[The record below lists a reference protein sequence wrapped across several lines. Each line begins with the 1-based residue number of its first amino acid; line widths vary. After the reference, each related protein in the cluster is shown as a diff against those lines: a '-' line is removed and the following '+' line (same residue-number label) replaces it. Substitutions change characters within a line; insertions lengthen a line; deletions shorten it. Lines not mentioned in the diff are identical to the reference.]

1 MDRLISERES
11 HLKQEEDECK
21 EILFNLLDRTRDIK
35 DLRTKLDLYE
45 ERKKENEVKKGKVQ
59 LVFE

>member
-11 HLKQEEDECK
+11 HLKQEEDESK
-21 EILFNLLDRTRDIK
+21 EILFNLLDRTREIK

-45 ERKKENEVKKGKVQ
+45 ERKKENEVKKGKV
-59 LVFE
+59 